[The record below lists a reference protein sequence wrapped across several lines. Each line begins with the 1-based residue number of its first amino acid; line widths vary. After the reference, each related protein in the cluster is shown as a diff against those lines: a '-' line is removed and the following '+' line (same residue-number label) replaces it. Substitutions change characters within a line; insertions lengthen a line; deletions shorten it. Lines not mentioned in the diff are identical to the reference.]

1 MASYGTALKARLV
14 RDERMPWKC
23 ATCGISEWRGVQAPL
38 QLDHVDGDRNNCMRS
53 NLRLL
58 CPNCHALTDTFMGRN
73 SSRSCVRIPD
83 EMIVA
88 AYDAVAANG
97 SIPTAG
103 MVYRQLGYPSRP
115 RSEAHRDRLTR
126 ALGHDRP
133 IRRHS
138 APNTG
143 VFRIAWPKDDVLV
156 QLLEKRSRLEVAQ
169 MLGVS
174 DTAVKKHCARR
185 GITEPAK
192 RRARRPTATPEDTR
206 VAAAKRLAITQ
217 RARKLDRLSKL
228 HGTRA
233 GYQLERR
240 LGITTC
246 TACRKANAE
255 CTAACKSQKALL
267 D

>member
-1 MASYGTALKARLV
+1 M
-14 RDERMPWKC
+14 
-23 ATCGISEWRGVQAPL
+23 

-73 SSRSCVRIPD
+73 SSRSCIRIPD

-97 SIPTAG
+97 STPTAG

-115 RSEAHRDRLTR
+115 RSQDQRDRLTR
-126 ALGHDRP
+126 ALGGDRP
-133 IRRHS
+133 IRQHS
-138 APNTG
+138 APNAG
-143 VFRIAWPKDDVLV
+143 AFKIVWPKDEILI
-156 QLLEKRSRLEVAQ
+156 QLLEGRSRLEVAQ

-174 DTAVKKHCARR
+174 DNAVKKHCARR

-206 VAAAKRLAITQ
+206 VAAAKRLATTR
-217 RARKLDRLSKL
+217 RARKLDRLAKL

-246 TACRKANAE
+246 TARRRANAE
-255 CTAACKSQKALL
+255 CTAARKSQNALL